1 MKFRKPMTESEREML
16 TTLCA
21 RISEEKDPLVFEE
34 LLVDL
39 NALLVRVA
47 GPPPTDT

>member
-1 MKFRKPMTESEREML
+1 MTEPEREML
-16 TTLCA
+16 TSLCA
-21 RISEEKDPLVFEE
+21 RISEERDPIIFEE

-47 GPPPTDT
+47 GSPPTDT